1 MPITVDILQKILH
14 SLPFICFSN
23 YEIGLFS
30 ALFSLTFF
38 GFFRVGELVVESPLK
53 QGHALQSHNIRFILR
68 TNSLEIVIPH
78 SKTDKNGKGSVLLI
92 PPTYMP
98 MCAVK
103 TVKQYMNLRP
113 PHLGPFFC
121 HLSGLP
127 VTKYQFV
134 SVLRKCLNFANIDT
148 KIGAA
153 STCAML
159 GMENMKIAEL
169 GRWNSSVYKN
179 YIHCPRVVWIVGSS
193 MICHAM
199 IRAINSTFKK
209 NLQLETNNL
218 SVLWQG
224 KPGMRW
230 EQVFNKIKHLITFI
244 DPPEFLLLHC
254 SGNDIGSSL
263 KSVEL
268 IHLILN
274 TIVKIFKLLPK
285 TRLIWSQI
293 LPRLE
298 WRNEV
303 NHRALKKVRVRVNRK
318 IANFVLKNNGFYI
331 KYPELIESN
340 TGCFSKDNVHLSDLG
355 NDLFLFRIQQAL
367 QTFLTTNHI
376 VSPPYGESGPWLTCL
391 IISDFEIDLFYLL
404 FFSDFEIISGP
415 IGSTYYHFYL

>member
-1 MPITVDILQKILH
+1 
-14 SLPFICFSN
+14 
-23 YEIGLFS
+23 
-30 ALFSLTFF
+30 
-38 GFFRVGELVVESPLK
+38 
-53 QGHALQSHNIRFILR
+53 
-68 TNSLEIVIPH
+68 
-78 SKTDKNGKGSVLLI
+78 
-92 PPTYMP
+92 
-98 MCAVK
+98 
-103 TVKQYMNLRP
+103 MNLRP

-148 KIGAA
+148 KCYKSHSFRIGAA

-179 YIHCPRVVWIVGSS
+179 YIRIPNCPRVVWIVGSS
-193 MICHAM
+193 IISHAM
-199 IRAINSTFKK
+199 TRAIKSTFKK

-254 SGNDIGSSL
+254 GGNDIGSSL
-263 KSVEL
+263 KS
-268 IHLILN
+268 
-274 TIVKIFKLLPK
+274 

-303 NHRALKKVRVRVNRK
+303 NHRALNKVRVRVNRK

-376 VSPPYGESGPWLTCL
+376 VSPPYGESGPWLNM
-391 IISDFEIDLFYLL
+391 F
-404 FFSDFEIISGP
+404 
-415 IGSTYYHFYL
+415 